1 MTPTGG
7 DADSGAEQ
15 VVRVLLRQARCADC
29 DCSYRSENVHV
40 LRQQDERVWDLA
52 VVCHRCYTMSLVRA
66 IVQGPAWQRRS
77 VMPAAGPQHELG
89 PLERAHFRALS
100 PVSMDDVLDIA
111 GFLADFDGDFQRL
124 FQGRGGD
131 P

>member
-1 MTPTGG
+1 M
-7 DADSGAEQ
+7 
-15 VVRVLLRQARCADC
+15 
-29 DCSYRSENVHV
+29 
-40 LRQQDERVWDLA
+40 LRQQDDRIWDLA

-66 IVQGPAWQRRS
+66 IVQEPAWQRRS
-77 VMPAAGPQHELG
+77 DRSAVPAAGPLHELG
-89 PLERAHFRALS
+89 PLERAHFRTLS
-100 PVSMDDVLDIA
+100 PVGMDDVLDIA